1 MALQLLKLIMSAT
14 KPTTTTHPDVKNFFY
29 QVPTGGLTNTTFTIP
44 DTSWKG
50 DDGVN
55 LLSGELAVVASNNG
69 YAQLIINGQVQE
81 ANVLTTLST
90 TQVVFEFPTST
101 TIEENKWIVLT
112 VTNFA
117 PITTAPV
124 IS

>member
-14 KPTTTTHPDVKNFFY
+14 QPTTTTHPDVKNFFY

-50 DDGVN
+50 DDGDN
-55 LLSGELAVVASNNG
+55 LLAGELAVVASNNG

-90 TQVVFEFPTST
+90 TQVEFEFPTST

>member
-14 KPTTTTHPDVKNFFY
+14 QPTTTAHPTAKNFFY
-29 QVPTGGLTNTTFTIP
+29 QVPAGGLTDDAFSIP
-44 DTSWKG
+44 DTSWTG
-50 DDGVN
+50 DNGI
-55 LLSGELAVVASNNG
+55 LLAAHGLTTVSTDNGFAQLAINGEL
-69 YAQLIINGQVQE
+69 QE
-81 ANVLTTLST
+81 ANVLTNLT
-90 TQVVFEFPTST
+90 TDVVEFTFPTPV

-117 PITTAPV
+117 PVTTAPI

>member
-14 KPTTTTHPDVKNFFY
+14 QPTTTTHPDVKNFFY

-90 TQVVFEFPTST
+90 TQVEFEFPTST